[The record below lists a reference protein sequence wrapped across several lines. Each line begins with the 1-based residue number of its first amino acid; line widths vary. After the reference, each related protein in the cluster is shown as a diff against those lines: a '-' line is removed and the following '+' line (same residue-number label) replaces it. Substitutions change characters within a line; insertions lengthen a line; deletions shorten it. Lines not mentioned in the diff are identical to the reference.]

1 MAHIRADRIQETT
14 TGTGTGA
21 LTLAGAVSKF
31 RAFSAV
37 LADTDSCVCLIEHN
51 SAAEWEVSLCT
62 YASGGNTLTRSTVYT
77 SSNGGSLVNFSAGTK
92 TISLVATSS
101 KQIVEDPNGD
111 AVVTRDLAVGR
122 NLAVVGTL
130 NVTGAAAFGST
141 LTAAN
146 TTVTQASPVLRLID
160 SGTNQQGGVNVN
172 NTIVNTIFVGSYTI
186 NDVDV
191 GSSNAGRIRIK
202 STGEVHFHSVGTTA
216 SAANAFLDS
225 GSTPANQLLRST
237 SSLVYKRDVENLD
250 NALADAVVEGAR
262 PVWYR
267 SKAEHDRADWG
278 WYGLIAEEL
287 AEIDPRLV
295 TWGYQD
301 HHWES
306 VERTVEEEYD
316 AVLEG
321 GGVEKRTREVA
332 VIERHLK
339 VGAEKVPDGVAYER
353 LSVIL
358 LNVVRRQRAT
368 LASLAE
374 RVAALESA

>member
-332 VIERHLK
+332 VIERQKSQTVLPMS
-339 VGAEKVPDGVAYER
+339 G
-353 LSVIL
+353 
-358 LNVVRRQRAT
+358 
-368 LASLAE
+368 
-374 RVAALESA
+374 